1 MKKPMQLL
9 QSLGQVDDTYI
20 TEAAAPRAQ
29 SLRRGWLRWG
39 VPAACLALALAIGIP
54 MLPVWLNRLPLSDGS
69 RNVEVRYVNQVPA
82 GSVSVQSL
90 LEWLSEDELLT
101 RWNPVLVRGTV
112 RRIRNLE
119 IRFGSTTA
127 HRALAEIAVET
138 VYRGAVEPDTV
149 IRVLLPCP
157 IGTGIWVE
165 DTEIV
170 AQMQAGMPGIF
181 ILIDYDEQAIWQQNN
196 GTLKLSDI
204 ADFGL
209 SDGRRFAFLESADG
223 LVFAR
228 HDYPSLAG
236 AADLDAV
243 EQFLLESIGN
253 N

>member
-1 MKKPMQLL
+1 MTKPMQLL

-20 TEAAAPRAQ
+20 SEAAAPGVQ
-29 SLRRGWLRWG
+29 NLRCSWLRWS

-54 MLPVWLNRLPLSDGS
+54 LLPVWPKRLPLSDGS
-69 RNVEVRYVNQVPA
+69 HNVQVRYVNQVPA

-90 LEWLSEDELLT
+90 LERLSEDELLT
-101 RWNPVLVRGTV
+101 RWNPAMLRGTV

-127 HRALAEIAVET
+127 HRAVAEIAVET
-138 VYRGAVEPDTV
+138 VYRGAVEPGTV

-170 AQMQAGMPGIF
+170 TQMQAGMPGIF

-204 ADFGL
+204 AGYGIP
-209 SDGRRFAFLESADG
+209 DGRYAFLDTSNG
-223 LVFAR
+223 LAFAR

-243 EQFLLESIGN
+243 EQFLLKSIGN

>member
-20 TEAAAPRAQ
+20 TEAAAPGAQ
-29 SLRRGWLRWG
+29 SLCRGWLRWG
-39 VPAACLALALAIGIP
+39 VPAACLVLVVAVGIP
-54 MLPVWLNRLPLSDGS
+54 LLSAGAKRLPLSDGS
-69 RNVEVRYVNQVPA
+69 RNVQVRYADQVPA
-82 GSVSVQSL
+82 GSVSVESL

-101 RWNPVLVRGTV
+101 RWNPAMVRGTV

-119 IRFGSTTA
+119 IRFGTTTT

-138 VYRGAVEPDTV
+138 VYRGEIQPDTV

-170 AQMQAGMPGIF
+170 TQMQAGMAGIF

-204 ADFGL
+204 AGFGL
-209 SDGRRFAFLESADG
+209 ADGRRFAFLETTDG

-236 AADLDAV
+236 ATDLDAV

>member
-1 MKKPMQLL
+1 MTKPMQLL

-20 TEAAAPRAQ
+20 SEAAAPGVQ
-29 SLRRGWLRWG
+29 NLRCSWLRWS

-54 MLPVWLNRLPLSDGS
+54 LLPVWPKRLPLSDGS
-69 RNVEVRYVNQVPA
+69 HNVQVRYVNQVPA

-90 LEWLSEDELLT
+90 LERLSEDELLT
-101 RWNPVLVRGTV
+101 RWNPAMLRGTV

-127 HRALAEIAVET
+127 HRAVAEIAVET
-138 VYRGAVEPDTV
+138 VYRGAVEPGTV

-170 AQMQAGMPGIF
+170 TQMQAGMPGIF

-204 ADFGL
+204 AGYGIP
-209 SDGRRFAFLESADG
+209 DGRYAFLDSSNG

-243 EQFLLESIGN
+243 EQFLLKSIGN

>member
-20 TEAAAPRAQ
+20 TEAAAPGVQ
-29 SLRRGWLRWG
+29 NLRRGWLRWG
-39 VPAACLALALAIGIP
+39 IPAACLALALAIGIP

-69 RNVEVRYVNQVPA
+69 RNVQVRYVNQVPA
-82 GSVSVQSL
+82 GSVSLQSL

-101 RWNPVLVRGTV
+101 QWNPAMVRGTV
-112 RRIRNLE
+112 KRIRNLE

-138 VYRGAVEPDTV
+138 VYRGAVEPGTV

-157 IGTGIWVE
+157 VGTGIWVE

-170 AQMQAGMPGIF
+170 AQMQSGMPGIF
-181 ILIDYDEQAIWQQNN
+181 ILIDYDDQAIWQQNN

-209 SDGRRFAFLESADG
+209 ADGRRFAFLDTSDG

-236 AADLDAV
+236 ATDLDAV
-243 EQFLLESIGN
+243 ERFLLESIGKH
-253 N
+253 

>member
-1 MKKPMQLL
+1 MEPQP
-9 QSLGQVDDTYI
+9 G
-20 TEAAAPRAQ
+20 P
-29 SLRRGWLRWG
+29 
-39 VPAACLALALAIGIP
+39 
-54 MLPVWLNRLPLSDGS
+54 
-69 RNVEVRYVNQVPA
+69 
-82 GSVSVQSL
+82 
-90 LEWLSEDELLT
+90 
-101 RWNPVLVRGTV
+101 GTV
-112 RRIRNLE
+112 G
-119 IRFGSTTA
+119 GSATSRSASAHPA
-127 HRALAEIAVET
+127 HRAVAEIAVEPST
-138 VYRGAVEPDTV
+138 VRRRPGHSH
-149 IRVLLPCP
+149 RVLLPCP